1 MRRKKWRQLG
11 TLALTFQ
18 ARGLIRKSRM
28 EFPGREF
35 PQIRGLTHLSVALSL
50 RCSPVMVTA
59 YHPNFD
65 RRQAE
70 LLQMVG
76 QVQATDLGNRTIKVA
91 LKQRHYL
98 RAEGLVLD
106 Q

>member
-1 MRRKKWRQLG
+1 
-11 TLALTFQ
+11 
-18 ARGLIRKSRM
+18 M
-28 EFPGREF
+28 EFQGREF

-65 RRQAE
+65 RRKDE

-76 QVQATDLGNRTIKVA
+76 QVQATDIGNRTIKLA
-91 LKQRHYL
+91 LKQRNYL
-98 RAEGLVLD
+98 RAEVLVLD